1 MIDPNCSRCR
11 DILRR
16 GRQTYSVEGE
26 LGQYVFDVELA
37 LRIVNDGKHP
47 TAEVPTGMLRR
58 MLLVNAEHHAAHLD
72 HVDPSRPGIIGQRF
86 GGICLIDGN
95 HRAHRCLRDGLP
107 FRAYLLDLAESMKC
121 LIHSD
126 PINFTP
132 ELMAREIRGMLKN
145 NPECQMLTTELTLTD
160 GEDSQETETTLRSH
174 LTPQEN
180 ARWTIRFQGKKGERA
195 CD

>member
-11 DILRR
+11 HKQRR
-16 GRQTYSVEGE
+16 DRQIYSVAGE

-37 LRIVNDGKHP
+37 LRIVSDGKHP
-47 TAEVPTGMLRR
+47 TAEVPTGLLRR
-58 MLLVNAEHHAAHLD
+58 MLEVNAEHHVAHLD

-107 FRAYLLDLAESMKC
+107 FRAYLLDLAESMQC

-126 PINFTP
+126 QIDFTP
-132 ELMAREIRGMLKN
+132 ELIAREIRGMLKN
-145 NPECQMLTTELTLTD
+145 NPECEMLTTELTLTD
-160 GEDSQETETTLRSH
+160 GEDRGGAEKTLRAH
-174 LTPQEN
+174 LTTDEN